1 MNIRTNILLRV
12 YAAFG
17 LILLFGVAV
26 IAKLAHVQVV
36 QGDKYRAMADSL
48 STKYVEV
55 EAARGNIYSIDGSLL
70 ATSVPE
76 YEIRMDLLAAGI
88 EDDQVFYQK
97 VDSLAFELS
106 RYFNDKSDREYSRL
120 LRDARQEK
128 ERYFLIKRSV
138 TYQDLKAIKKFPIF
152 KLGRYKGGMIAV
164 QQNKRI
170 LPFKDLAT
178 RTIGYYNLFSNAA
191 VGLEGAYGDY
201 INGETGKRLVQRIA
215 GGVWM
220 PVNEDAEIA
229 PKDGADIIST
239 IDVNM
244 QDLAQNALKNQLIK
258 SAADFGCVVVM
269 EVKTGEI
276 KAIAN
281 YTKVG
286 DEGKEE
292 YIETFNYAI
301 AQSAEPGSTFKL
313 ASYLVALEDGKFGL
327 NDVVATDGGQY
338 RLYNHTIK
346 DHENEGTIPMKVAFE
361 KSSNVAIV
369 KQIYKNYKDN
379 PGAFTSKLRDLHLG
393 DKLGLQIAG
402 EGTPLIKT
410 PKSRSW
416 SGLTLPQMAYGYE
429 LKMTPMQIL
438 TLYNGVANQGKM
450 IAPLFVHE
458 VRRLGNTVELFKAR
472 TIKEKM
478 CSDKTLKLLQELLE
492 GVVIEGT
499 ASTINN
505 PLYQIAGKTGT
516 AQVADG
522 ANGYKGKRK
531 YQASFCGYFPANNP
545 KYSMIVVV
553 QNPTK
558 GSYYA
563 AQVAGPVFR
572 EISDVVFGSDLEME
586 SNAKLPQLVGNT
598 TLPVV
603 KAGYKKSAQKVYQ
616 AFGIKSLY
624 AAANQEEM
632 GVDTN
637 SGIAYKEVKLN
648 KGMVPDVTGMGL
660 RDALFVLGNSGLK
673 PAVTGQ
679 GVVKNQSLAAG
690 TPVYK
695 GTRILIELQ

>member
-17 LILLFGVAV
+17 LILLFACAV
-26 IAKLAHVQVV
+26 IGKMVHVQVV
-36 QGDKYRAMADSL
+36 QGEKYRSMADSL
-48 STKYVEV
+48 STKYAEV

-76 YEIRMDLLAAGI
+76 YDIRMDLLAGGI
-88 EDDQVFYQK
+88 EDDQVFYAK
-97 VDSLAFELS
+97 VDSLAYDLS
-106 RYFNDKSDREYSRL
+106 RYFNDKSEREYSRL
-120 LRDARQEK
+120 LRNARQDR
-128 ERYFLIKRSV
+128 ERYFLLKRDI
-138 TYQDLKAIKKFPIF
+138 TYQDLKALRKFPIF
-152 KLGRYKGGMIAV
+152 NLGRYKGGMISV

-170 LPFKDLAT
+170 LPFRDLAS
-178 RTIGYYNLFSNAA
+178 RTIGYYNANSNAA

-244 QDLAQNALKNQLIK
+244 QDLAQNALKKQLIK
-258 SAADFGCVVVM
+258 SAADFGCVMVM
-269 EVKTGEI
+269 DVKTGEI

-286 DEGKEE
+286 EDD
-292 YIETFNYAI
+292 YQETFNYGI

-313 ASYLVALEDGKFGL
+313 ASYLVAIEDGKFGL
-327 NDVVATDGGQY
+327 NDIMPTDGGQY

-361 KSSNVAIV
+361 RSSNVAIV
-369 KQIYKNYKDN
+369 KQIYKHYKDN
-379 PGAFTSKLRDLHLG
+379 PDAFTSKLKALHL
-393 DKLGLQIAG
+393 DEKLGLQISG
-402 EGTPLIKT
+402 EGAPLIKT
-410 PKSRSW
+410 TKSKSW

-429 LKMTPMQIL
+429 LKMTPLQIL
-438 TLYNGVANQGKM
+438 TLYNAVANNGKM

-458 VRRLGNTVELFKAR
+458 IRRLGNTVELFKAR
-472 TIKEKM
+472 TINEQI
-478 CSDKTLKLLQELLE
+478 CSDKTLALLKEMLE
-492 GVVIEGT
+492 GVVTQGT
-499 ASTINN
+499 ASAINN
-505 PLYQIAGKTGT
+505 PLYKIAGKTGT

-531 YQASFCGYFPANNP
+531 YQASFCGYFPADNP

-572 EISDVVFGSDLEME
+572 EIADVVFGSDLNME
-586 SNAKLPQLVGNT
+586 SNEKLPQLVGNT
-598 TLPVV
+598 KLPAV
-603 KAGYKKSAQKVYQ
+603 KGGYKKSAQKVYS
-616 AFGIKSLY
+616 AFGIKALY
-624 AAANQEEM
+624 ASNSQDQM
-632 GVDTN
+632 SLDTN
-637 SGIAYKEVKLN
+637 NGIAYKEVKLN
-648 KGMVPDVTGMGL
+648 KGMVPDVVGMGL
-660 RDALFVLGNSGLK
+660 KDALFVLGNSGLK
-673 PAVTGQ
+673 PVVQGQ
-679 GVVKNQSLAAG
+679 GTVKNQSLASG
-690 TPVYK
+690 TPIYK